1 MDHKYNRMFSYFCSL
16 LLVLHSGSGYDPC
29 LKIQEVQDRVR
40 CAEIIKEGKNK
51 RASQPQQDVR
61 DEQGRNLYEDMVVD
75 AESLG
80 ALQH

>member
-1 MDHKYNRMFSYFCSL
+1 MSA
-16 LLVLHSGSGYDPC
+16 
-29 LKIQEVQDRVR
+29 EVQDRVR
-40 CAEIIKEGKNK
+40 CAEIIKEGKDE